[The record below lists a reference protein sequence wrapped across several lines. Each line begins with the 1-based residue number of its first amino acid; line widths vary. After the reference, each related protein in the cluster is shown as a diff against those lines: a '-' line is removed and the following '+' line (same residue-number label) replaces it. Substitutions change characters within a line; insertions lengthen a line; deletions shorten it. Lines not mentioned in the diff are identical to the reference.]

1 MPRTNQQV
9 SQFFC
14 IKHKY
19 HQLQKLW
26 SSPEHM
32 SRGLF
37 LWVYWI
43 GLWIDHKNSIS
54 KGLRIHEVFLF
65 PRLEQ
70 NRLQHRQPCR
80 HLWLWGPKR
89 LKDVFSLFSTT
100 HKSLVKTAVH
110 QCDSMCQNTRLRKLE
125 VNSEKGLEQREQ
137 WEPRYRLQPNSREE
151 DSDDVEEG
159 CHMWVGHIDTLIT
172 YMQ

>member
-9 SQFFC
+9 SQFLC

-19 HQLQKLW
+19 HQLQKLG

-32 SRGLF
+32 SRGSF

-43 GLWIDHKNSIS
+43 GPWIDHKNSIS

-80 HLWLWGPKR
+80 HLWLRGPKR
-89 LKDVFSLFSTT
+89 LKDVSSLFTTT
-100 HKSLVKTAVH
+100 HKSLVKTAVY
-110 QCDSMCQNTRLRKLE
+110 QSDSTHPNTRLRKSE
-125 VNSEKGLEQREQ
+125 GNSKKKKWAWAKKENDGSLDLDPTTESKTQMMWRKGAICEL
-137 WEPRYRLQPNSREE
+137 
-151 DSDDVEEG
+151 V
-159 CHMWVGHIDTLIT
+159 TLT
-172 YMQ
+172 HF

>member
-1 MPRTNQQV
+1 MPRTNQQL

-14 IKHKY
+14 IKHKN
-19 HQLQKLW
+19 HQLQKLR
-26 SSPEHM
+26 SSPEHR

-43 GLWIDHKNSIS
+43 GLWIDRKNSIS

-80 HLWLWGPKR
+80 HLWLWGPRR
-89 LKDVFSLFSTT
+89 LKDVSSLFSPT

-110 QCDSMCQNTRLRKLE
+110 HCDSMCQNTRLRKLE
-125 VNSEKGLEQREQ
+125 VNSEKGEQ
-137 WEPRYRLQPNSREE
+137 WEPRFRLQTNSREK
-151 DSDDVEEG
+151 DSDDVEER
-159 CHMWVGHIDTLIT
+159 CICEMVTLT
-172 YMQ
+172 PF